1 MTTYNIGLNTGNTG
15 SITATTLDKGAPGTP
30 TTRASG
36 MFVGCVAGFA
46 NIARMV
52 FDVSFGALSGPGTVT
67 GTILKIANADAVS
80 PAATYEL
87 RAITSAFT
95 FAQTTWN
102 SRLTGTSWLTA
113 GAIPPSNNADMST
126 TVIGTGTAPTSGGDT
141 IFNITGAGLDA
152 WVQGCLDGSI
162 TNRQLILSK
171 IDDTTVAESARRR
184 FRTDQAVTGIRPLL
198 TFDFVPATPPSASG
212 ADVLCTKHDGTT
224 TITVTLSEAA
234 PVGGCS
240 VDYTT
245 QDSTAI
251 AGQHYTAMSGTF
263 TFAQGEQTKTATVT
277 IAP

>member
-15 SITATTLDKGAPGTP
+15 SITATTIDKITP
-30 TTRASG
+30 NSLATRASG
-36 MFVGCVAGFA
+36 QNVGNAPGFTS
-46 NIARMV
+46 ISRMV
-52 FDVSFGALSGPGTVT
+52 FDVSFGALSGVGAVT
-67 GTILKIANADAVS
+67 GATLRIANADVIS

-95 FAQTTWN
+95 FAQVTWN

-113 GAIPPSNNADMST
+113 GGIPPSNNADMSP
-126 TVIGTGTAPTSGGDT
+126 TVIATGLAPATGGDT
-141 IFNITGAGLDA
+141 LFNITGAGLDA
-152 WVQGCLDGSI
+152 WVQGCIDGSI

-184 FRTDQAVTGIRPLL
+184 FRTDQATTGIRPLL
-198 TFDFVPATPPSASG
+198 TFDFVPAIPPSASG

-240 VDYTT
+240 VDYAT
-245 QDSTAI
+245 QDSTAV
-251 AGQHYTAMSGTF
+251 AGQHYTGKTGTM
-263 TFAQGEQTKTATVT
+263 TFAQGEQSKSEVLT